1 MTMKQPIHP
10 LALCVAIAAAALYAS
25 TAQAQS
31 SVTLY
36 GLIDASVRY
45 EHSNKG
51 NVTSV
56 VDGADAGWGGSRWG
70 FLGSEDLGGG
80 LKAIMN
86 LEGGL
91 NIDTGTLR
99 GGKVFGRTA
108 MVGLASSYGEITLG
122 RQYNALY
129 YTGSWHSDPT
139 YVSSWSPTVV
149 HQLDFAWDNA
159 IAYTGRFGDYI
170 ARATFAPGE
179 QHGSKGNRQAASLLY
194 NGHPFGVAAG
204 YGSVKDKNWSTANL
218 GAYYEIG
225 KLTVQATYYR
235 TKNEPYSG
243 ARRITTQG
251 LGGFYQFTPEIEL
264 TAAFWHTRS
273 ALDSGV
279 LRERKGLVAARYS
292 LSKRT
297 RLYAEADH
305 ARSNGEIR
313 RKAGVQLGV
322 QHSF

>member
-1 MTMKQPIHP
+1 MKNHFRNGKLGFVAATCA
-10 LALCVAIAAAALYAS
+10 LAAMH
-25 TAQAQS
+25 AQAES
-31 SVTLY
+31 KVTLY

-45 EHSNKG
+45 EH
-51 NVTSV
+51 TSAGSTTSLV
-56 VDGADAGWGGSRWG
+56 EGADAGWGGSRWG
-70 FLGSEDLGGG
+70 ISTSEDLGGG

-86 LEGGL
+86 LEGGF

-99 GGKVFGRTA
+99 GGKAFGRTA
-108 MVGLASSYGEITLG
+108 MVGLAGSLGEFTLG

-139 YVSSWSPTVV
+139 YVSSWSPSVV

-159 IAYTGRFGDYI
+159 IAYTGRFGDFI

-179 QHGSKGNRQAASLLY
+179 QQGSKGNRQAASVLY
-194 NGHPFGVAAG
+194 NGHPFGLAAG
-204 YGSVKDKNWSTANL
+204 YGEVKDQDKNWSTANI

-225 KLTVQATYYR
+225 KLTVQATLYR
-235 TKNEPYSG
+235 TRNEPYSG
-243 ARRITTQG
+243 ARKIDTQG
-251 LGGFYQFTPEIEL
+251 IGGFYQLTPEVEL
-264 TAAFWHTRS
+264 TAAFWHTKNDFVS
-273 ALDSGV
+273 NSQT
-279 LRERKGLVAARYS
+279 ERKGLMAVRYS

-305 ARSNGEIR
+305 ARSDGEIR
-313 RKAGVQLGV
+313 RKTGMQLGI